1 MSRFRPRVTRSRAAA
16 LRVARP
22 CVAVLLVASGA
33 VACGGTDGTTDREV
47 TRTTSR
53 AAPTEPGGSSG
64 SSSQGYRGRSK
75 REAIAKAEAEGRVWR
90 VVREDDERFPV
101 TLDYVPDR
109 LNFEIDDGR
118 VTKVTLG

>member
-1 MSRFRPRVTRSRAAA
+1 MSRFRLRITPSRAAA

-22 CVAVLLVASGA
+22 CAAVLLVAGGV
-33 VACGGTDGTTDREV
+33 VACGGADDTADRAV
-47 TRTTSR
+47 TRTTRS
-53 AAPTEPGGSSG
+53 ATPTDPGASSG
-64 SSSQGYRGRSK
+64 SSSQGYRGLSK

-90 VVREDDERFPV
+90 VVREDDEHFPA

-118 VTKVTLG
+118 VTEVTLG